1 MKYMNSK
8 QQKTLQ
14 AIFKM
19 PGPRDLEWSAIEA
32 LLIAIGSKL
41 IEGSGSRVKFEL
53 NGRIIAFHRPHK
65 PKIAKPYQ
73 INMVRDFLED
83 TGVKP

>member
-1 MKYMNSK
+1 MMYMNSM

-14 AIFKM
+14 AIFKT
-19 PGPRDLEWSAIEA
+19 PVPRDLEWSAIEA
-32 LLIAIGSKL
+32 LLIGSKL